1 MNFDANRLAKLA
13 GLSTDQSKRVLSEGQ
28 LQELGNQRKRDEQG
42 DQDEGGHD
50 LAELKDIEWLGEE
63 DDDDWGS
70 DEDEYKRR
78 DGHRTGDVEGHYKDY
93 ELGENEDEELSGTT
107 SSKDDLSK
115 THRDGEGELADPE
128 LDYDEDE
135 LVDENSVI
143 EIDENMLK
151 REILR
156 MKAKRKK
163 NLQENNFR
171 KMIRSEIQQVIK
183 SLSESDSDLYTDSSW
198 LYGDNKPTLSKK
210 GQIIRGIPGIG
221 FKR

>member
-1 MNFDANRLAKLA
+1 MTGAAVRN
-13 GLSTDQSKRVLSEGQ
+13 
-28 LQELGNQRKRDEQG
+28 
-42 DQDEGGHD
+42 
-50 LAELKDIEWLGEE
+50 
-63 DDDDWGS
+63 
-70 DEDEYKRR
+70 EYKRR
-78 DGHRTGDVEGHYKDY
+78 GGHRTGDVEGHYKDY
-93 ELGENEDEELSGTT
+93 EMGENEDEELSGTT

-128 LDYDEDE
+128 LDYDEDENE

-171 KMIRSEIQQVIK
+171 KMIRSEIKQVIK
-183 SLSESDSDLYTDSSW
+183 SLSESDSDLYNDSSLAVW
-198 LYGDNKPTLSKK
+198 
-210 GQIIRGIPGIG
+210 
-221 FKR
+221 